1 MQRPNPQHVAYAQD
15 ARALRD
21 ASRHFTGHS
30 SRHSIVPA
38 ASGGSRG
45 PIACARLALCGALS
59 FGALSLSLAGCA
71 LPQASQAEDRATPTQ
86 TNGAGTGAAPMAA
99 AAERAEPPAPPS
111 ATYRPS
117 TLPHLSLT
125 PPMLYELLA
134 ADIAVQRQQLQT
146 AYNSF
151 SSLAAQTRDARLAR
165 RATEVALGGRA
176 FEQALTSARL
186 WAELDPSIDEP
197 KQAVEA
203 LLLATNRLSEAEP
216 LLAKRLATARE
227 KQQVD
232 AYYGHLQRTLTR
244 IEDRKGAWALLQRLS
259 REDLDLPSARRA
271 RAVMAEV
278 AGERDAAVEE
288 TLAAQ
293 RLAPDDAAV
302 AIQAARLVQGQ
313 PDGGP
318 ARAAKL
324 LDDFVRA
331 HPDEPTARLALARV
345 YLADRQTRPARATL
359 DAALKRQ
366 PEDPPTLFLAA
377 QAAYQAKD
385 LRAARQLLNRF
396 TSLPETVERDD
407 APAWLFLGQI
417 AEDER
422 KPAEALGYLERID
435 SGELFVPA
443 LNRRALLTARGGDID
458 GAMKLLDGTEPRT
471 AQERQGLVS
480 ARASILREAQRY
492 QEAFDLLD
500 KALADNPDS
509 PELLYDQAM
518 AAEKIG
524 RLDALEKSLRHL
536 IRIQPDNAH
545 AYNALGYTLADRNLR
560 LEEART
566 LIEKALE
573 LSPDDPQ
580 IIDSL
585 GWVHFRLGNTKEA
598 LAYLRRA
605 YELLP
610 DVEVAAHLGEV
621 LWQTGAQNEA
631 LKVWREASGRDAS
644 NAVLRGTLARLNVS
658 L

>member
-1 MQRPNPQHVAYAQD
+1 MQRPIPQHVAYAQD
-15 ARALRD
+15 ARALRGVP
-21 ASRHFTGHS
+21 RGRTGATT
-30 SRHSIVPA
+30 VA
-38 ASGGSRG
+38 NVVAG
-45 PIACARLALCGALS
+45 LVGA
-59 FGALSLSLAGCA
+59 FSLVTFLAGCT
-71 LPQASQAEDRATPTQ
+71 LPQANLSSLADQPGAPPTGADRA
-86 TNGAGTGAAPMAA
+86 G
-99 AAERAEPPAPPS
+99 PAPREGAVAAVRERQEGQFQAVGP
-111 ATYRPS
+111 YRPA

-134 ADIAVQRQQLQT
+134 AEIAVQRQQLQS

-151 SSLAAQTRDARLAR
+151 ASLAAQTRDARLAR

-176 FEQALTSARL
+176 FEQALTSSRL
-186 WAELDPSIDEP
+186 WAELDPASDEP

-203 LLLATNRLSEAEP
+203 LLLATNRLAEVEP
-216 LLAKRLATARE
+216 LLAQRLGAARE

-244 IEDRKGAWALLQRLS
+244 IEDRKGAWALLQRVS
-259 REDLDLPSARRA
+259 RDDLGLLSARRT

-278 AGERDAAVEE
+278 AGDRDAAIEE
-288 TLAAQ
+288 TRAAL
-293 RLAPDDAAV
+293 RLAPEDAGT
-302 AIQAARLVQGQ
+302 AIQLARLLQSQ
-313 PDGGP
+313 PDKGP
-318 ARAAKL
+318 AQAAKL
-324 LDDFVRA
+324 LEDFVRS

-345 YLADRQTRPARATL
+345 YLAERQTRPARATL

-366 PEDPPTLFLAA
+366 PDDPPTLFLAA

-385 LRAARQLLNRF
+385 LGAARQLLDRF
-396 TSLPETVERDD
+396 TGLPDTVERDN

-422 KPAEALGYLERID
+422 KPAEAIGHLRRID
-435 SGELFVPA
+435 SGELYLPA
-443 LNRRALLTARGGDID
+443 LNRRALLMARSGDSD
-458 GAMKLLDGTEPRT
+458 GAMKLLDSTDPRT

-480 ARASILREAQRY
+480 ARASILRESLRY

-536 IRIQPDNAH
+536 MTLQPDNAH
-545 AYNALGYTLADRNLR
+545 AFNALGYTLADRNLR
-560 LEEART
+560 LDEARQ
-566 LIEKALE
+566 LIEKALA

-585 GWVHFRLGNTKEA
+585 GWVHFRLGNTQEA
-598 LAYLRRA
+598 LKHLRRA

-621 LWQTGAQNEA
+621 LWQSGAQDEA

-644 NAVLRGTLARLNVS
+644 NEVLRGTLARLNIS

>member
-1 MQRPNPQHVAYAQD
+1 MHRPNPQHVAHAQD
-15 ARALRD
+15 ARALRVTS
-21 ASRHFTGHS
+21 ARVVRTL
-30 SRHSIVPA
+30 A
-38 ASGGSRG
+38 AWFGT
-45 PIACARLALCGALS
+45 IA
-59 FGALSLSLAGCA
+59 LAGCA
-71 LPQASQAEDRATPTQ
+71 LPQTSPPPAE
-86 TNGAGTGAAPMAA
+86 GSAAPRVVGAQAGPGDTAVAA
-99 AAERAEPPAPPS
+99 TRERRDSPVPAGGP
-111 ATYRPS
+111 YRPAS
-117 TLPHLSLT
+117 LPHLSLT

-134 ADIAVQRQQLQT
+134 AEIAVQRQQLQT

-176 FEQALTSARL
+176 FEQALTSSRL
-186 WAELDPSIDEP
+186 WSELDPGADEP

-203 LLLATNRLSEAEP
+203 LLLATNRLAEAEP
-216 LLAKRLATARE
+216 LLVQRRTDAQG
-227 KQQVD
+227 KQALD
-232 AYYGHLQRTLTR
+232 AYYGQLQRTLTR
-244 IEDRKGAWALLQRLS
+244 IEDRQGAWAMLQRIS
-259 REDLDLPSARRA
+259 RNDLDLLAARRT

-278 AGERDAAVEE
+278 AGDRAAATSE
-288 TLAAQ
+288 TLAAS
-293 RLAPDDAAV
+293 RLAPDDAATV
-302 AIQAARLVQGQ
+302 IQAARLLQGQ
-313 PDGGP
+313 PDGGT
-318 ARAAKL
+318 ARATAL
-324 LDDFVRA
+324 LDDFLGR
-331 HPDEPTARLALARV
+331 HPDDATARLALARV
-345 YLADRQTRPARATL
+345 YLAERQTKPARATL

-366 PEDPPTLFLAA
+366 PDDPPTLFLAA

-385 LRAARQLLNRF
+385 LAAARQLLDRF
-396 TSLPETVERDD
+396 TSLPATVDRDN

-422 KPAEALGYLERID
+422 KTAEAIGHLKRID
-435 SGELFVPA
+435 GGELYLPA
-443 LNRRALLTARGGDID
+443 LNRRALLMAREGDAD
-458 GAMKLLDGTEPRT
+458 GAMKLLDQTEPRT

-480 ARASILREAQRY
+480 ARASILREGQRY

-500 KALADNPDS
+500 KALADSPDN

-524 RLDALEKSLRHL
+524 RLDALEKSLRYL
-536 IRIQPDNAH
+536 MKLQPDNAH

-560 LEEART
+560 LDEARQ
-566 LIEKALE
+566 LIEKALA

-598 LAYLRRA
+598 LVHLRRA

-621 LWQTGAQNEA
+621 LWQSGAQDEA
-631 LKVWREASGRDAS
+631 LKVWREASGRDAA
-644 NAVLRGTLARLNVS
+644 NEVLRGTLARLNVS

>member
-1 MQRPNPQHVAYAQD
+1 MQRPIPQHVAYAQD
-15 ARALRD
+15 ARALRGVP
-21 ASRHFTGHS
+21 RGRTGATT
-30 SRHSIVPA
+30 VA
-38 ASGGSRG
+38 NVVAG
-45 PIACARLALCGALS
+45 LVGA
-59 FGALSLSLAGCA
+59 FSLVTFLAGCT
-71 LPQASQAEDRATPTQ
+71 LPQANLSSLADQPGAPPTGADRA
-86 TNGAGTGAAPMAA
+86 G
-99 AAERAEPPAPPS
+99 PAPREGAVAAVRERQEGQFQAVGP
-111 ATYRPS
+111 YRPA

-134 ADIAVQRQQLQT
+134 AEIAVQRQQLQS

-151 SSLAAQTRDARLAR
+151 ASLAAQTRDARLAR

-176 FEQALTSARL
+176 FEQALTSSRL
-186 WAELDPSIDEP
+186 WAELDPASDEP

-203 LLLATNRLSEAEP
+203 LLLATNRLAEVEP
-216 LLAKRLATARE
+216 LLAQRLGAARE

-244 IEDRKGAWALLQRLS
+244 IEDRKGAWALLQRVS
-259 REDLDLPSARRA
+259 RDDLGLLSARRT

-278 AGERDAAVEE
+278 AGDRDAAIEE
-288 TLAAQ
+288 TRAAL
-293 RLAPDDAAV
+293 RLAPEDAGT
-302 AIQAARLVQGQ
+302 AIQLARLLQSQ
-313 PDGGP
+313 PDKGP
-318 ARAAKL
+318 AQAAKL
-324 LDDFVRA
+324 LEDFVRS

-345 YLADRQTRPARATL
+345 YLAERQTRPARATL

-366 PEDPPTLFLAA
+366 PDDPPTLFLAA

-385 LRAARQLLNRF
+385 LGAARQLLDRF
-396 TSLPETVERDD
+396 TGLPDTVERDN

-422 KPAEALGYLERID
+422 KPAEAIDYLRRID
-435 SGELFVPA
+435 SGELYLPA
-443 LNRRALLTARGGDID
+443 LNRRALLMARSGDSD
-458 GAMKLLDGTEPRT
+458 GAMKLLDSTDPRT

-480 ARASILREAQRY
+480 ARASILRESLRY

-536 IRIQPDNAH
+536 MTLQPDNAH
-545 AYNALGYTLADRNLR
+545 AFNALGYTLADRNLR
-560 LEEART
+560 LDEARQ
-566 LIEKALE
+566 LIEKALA

-585 GWVHFRLGNTKEA
+585 GWVHFRLGNTQEA
-598 LAYLRRA
+598 LKHLRRA

-621 LWQTGAQNEA
+621 LWQSGAQDEA

-644 NAVLRGTLARLNVS
+644 NEVLRGTLARLNIS

>member
-1 MQRPNPQHVAYAQD
+1 MQRPIPEHVAYAQD
-15 ARALRD
+15 ARALRGV
-21 ASRHFTGHS
+21 SRRRAGTTPTSVANTRAG
-30 SRHSIVPA
+30 
-38 ASGGSRG
+38 
-45 PIACARLALCGALS
+45 L
-59 FGALSLSLAGCA
+59 FGALTLLVTTVAGCG
-71 LPQASQAEDRATPTQ
+71 LPQ
-86 TNGAGTGAAPMAA
+86 TNPSAVANPEGAPSGGPA
-99 AAERAEPPAPPS
+99 RAEPAPRDGAVAAVRERQDAQFQAAGP
-111 ATYRPS
+111 YRPA

-134 ADIAVQRQQLQT
+134 AEIAVQRQQLQS

-176 FEQALTSARL
+176 FEQALTSSRL
-186 WAELDPSIDEP
+186 WAELDPASDEP

-203 LLLATNRLSEAEP
+203 LLLATNRLTEVEP
-216 LLAKRLATARE
+216 LLRQRLATARD

-259 REDLDLPSARRA
+259 RDDLELLSARRT

-278 AGERDAAVEE
+278 AGDREAAIEE
-288 TLAAQ
+288 TRAAL
-293 RLAPDDAAV
+293 RLAPDDAAT
-302 AIQAARLVQGQ
+302 AIQVARLLQGQ
-313 PDGGP
+313 PDKGS
-318 ARAAKL
+318 ARAATL
-324 LDDFVRA
+324 LEDFVRS

-345 YLADRQTRPARATL
+345 YLAERQTKPARATL

-385 LRAARQLLNRF
+385 LGAARQLLNRF
-396 TSLPETVERDD
+396 TGLPETVERDN
-407 APAWLFLGQI
+407 APAWLFLGQV

-422 KPAEALGYLERID
+422 KPAEAIGYLQRID
-435 SGELFVPA
+435 GGELYLPA
-443 LNRRALLTARGGDID
+443 LNRRALLMARSGDHD
-458 GAMKLLDGTEPRT
+458 GAMKLLDTTEPRT

-480 ARASILREAQRY
+480 ARASILRESQRY

-524 RLDALEKSLRHL
+524 RLEALEKSLRHL
-536 IRIQPDNAH
+536 MTLQPDNAH
-545 AYNALGYTLADRNLR
+545 AFNALGYTLADRNLR
-560 LEEART
+560 LDEARQ

-598 LAYLRRA
+598 LGYLRRA

-621 LWQTGAQNEA
+621 LWQTGAQDEA
-631 LKVWREASGRDAS
+631 LRVWREASGRDAS
-644 NAVLRGTLARLNVS
+644 NEVLRGTLARLNIS

>member
-1 MQRPNPQHVAYAQD
+1 MQRPIPQHVAYAQD
-15 ARALRD
+15 ARALRGVP
-21 ASRHFTGHS
+21 RGRTGATT
-30 SRHSIVPA
+30 VA
-38 ASGGSRG
+38 NVVAG
-45 PIACARLALCGALS
+45 LVGA
-59 FGALSLSLAGCA
+59 FSLVTFLAGCT
-71 LPQASQAEDRATPTQ
+71 LPQANLSSLADQPGAPPTGADRA
-86 TNGAGTGAAPMAA
+86 G
-99 AAERAEPPAPPS
+99 PAPREGAVAAVRERQEGQFQAVGP
-111 ATYRPS
+111 YRPA

-134 ADIAVQRQQLQT
+134 AEIAVQRQQLQS

-151 SSLAAQTRDARLAR
+151 ASLAAQTRDARLAR
-165 RATEVALGGRA
+165 RATEIALGGRA
-176 FEQALTSARL
+176 FEQALTSSRL
-186 WAELDPSIDEP
+186 WAELDPASDEP

-203 LLLATNRLSEAEP
+203 LLLATNRLAEVEP
-216 LLAKRLATARE
+216 LLAQRLGAARE

-244 IEDRKGAWALLQRLS
+244 IEDRKGAWALLQRVS
-259 REDLDLPSARRA
+259 RDDLGLLSARRT

-278 AGERDAAVEE
+278 AGDRDAAIEE
-288 TLAAQ
+288 TRAAL
-293 RLAPDDAAV
+293 RLAPEDAGT
-302 AIQAARLVQGQ
+302 AIQLARLLQSQ
-313 PDGGP
+313 PDKGP
-318 ARAAKL
+318 AQAAKL
-324 LDDFVRA
+324 LEDFVRS

-345 YLADRQTRPARATL
+345 YLAERQTRPARATL

-366 PEDPPTLFLAA
+366 PDDPPTLFLAA

-385 LRAARQLLNRF
+385 LGAARQLLDRF
-396 TSLPETVERDD
+396 TGLPDTVERDN

-422 KPAEALGYLERID
+422 KPAEAIDYLRRID
-435 SGELFVPA
+435 SGELYLPA
-443 LNRRALLTARGGDID
+443 LNRRALLMARSGDSD
-458 GAMKLLDGTEPRT
+458 GAMKLLDSTDPRT

-480 ARASILREAQRY
+480 ARASILRESLRY

-536 IRIQPDNAH
+536 MTLQPDNAH
-545 AYNALGYTLADRNLR
+545 AFNALGYTLADRNLR
-560 LEEART
+560 LDEARQ
-566 LIEKALE
+566 LIEKALA

-585 GWVHFRLGNTKEA
+585 GWVHFRLGNTQEA
-598 LAYLRRA
+598 LKHLRRA

-621 LWQTGAQNEA
+621 LWQSGAQDEA

-644 NAVLRGTLARLNVS
+644 NEVLRGTLARLNIS

>member
-1 MQRPNPQHVAYAQD
+1 MQRPIPQHVAYAQD
-15 ARALRD
+15 ARALRGVP
-21 ASRHFTGHS
+21 RGRTGATT
-30 SRHSIVPA
+30 VA
-38 ASGGSRG
+38 NVVAG
-45 PIACARLALCGALS
+45 LVGA
-59 FGALSLSLAGCA
+59 FSLVTFLAGCT
-71 LPQASQAEDRATPTQ
+71 LPQANLSSLADQPGAPPTGADRA
-86 TNGAGTGAAPMAA
+86 G
-99 AAERAEPPAPPS
+99 PAPREGAVAAVRERQEGQFQAVGP
-111 ATYRPS
+111 YRPA

-134 ADIAVQRQQLQT
+134 AEIAVQRQQLQS

-151 SSLAAQTRDARLAR
+151 ASLAAQTRDARLAR

-176 FEQALTSARL
+176 FEQALTSSRL
-186 WAELDPSIDEP
+186 WAELDPASDEP

-203 LLLATNRLSEAEP
+203 LLLATNRLAEVEP
-216 LLAKRLATARE
+216 LLAQRLGAARE

-244 IEDRKGAWALLQRLS
+244 IEDRKGAWALLQRVS
-259 REDLDLPSARRA
+259 RDDLGLLSARRT

-278 AGERDAAVEE
+278 AGDRDAAIEE
-288 TLAAQ
+288 TRAAL
-293 RLAPDDAAV
+293 RLAPEDAGT
-302 AIQAARLVQGQ
+302 AIQLARLLQSQ
-313 PDGGP
+313 PDKGP
-318 ARAAKL
+318 AQAAKL
-324 LDDFVRA
+324 LEDFVRS

-345 YLADRQTRPARATL
+345 YLAERQTRPARATL

-366 PEDPPTLFLAA
+366 PDDPPTLFLAA

-385 LRAARQLLNRF
+385 LGAASQLLDRF
-396 TSLPETVERDD
+396 TGLPDTVERDN

-422 KPAEALGYLERID
+422 KPAEAIDYLRRID
-435 SGELFVPA
+435 SGELYLPA
-443 LNRRALLTARGGDID
+443 LNRRALLMARSGDSD
-458 GAMKLLDGTEPRT
+458 GAMKLLDSTDPRT

-480 ARASILREAQRY
+480 ARASILRESLRY

-536 IRIQPDNAH
+536 MTLQPDNAH
-545 AYNALGYTLADRNLR
+545 AFNALGYTLADRNLR
-560 LEEART
+560 LDEARQ
-566 LIEKALE
+566 LIEKALA

-585 GWVHFRLGNTKEA
+585 GWVHFRLGNTQEA
-598 LAYLRRA
+598 LKHLRRA

-621 LWQTGAQNEA
+621 LWQSGAQDEA

-644 NAVLRGTLARLNVS
+644 NEVLRGTLARLNIS

>member
-1 MQRPNPQHVAYAQD
+1 MQRPIPQHVAYAQD
-15 ARALRD
+15 ARALRGVP
-21 ASRHFTGHS
+21 RGRTGATT
-30 SRHSIVPA
+30 A
-38 ASGGSRG
+38 ANVVAG
-45 PIACARLALCGALS
+45 LVGA
-59 FGALSLSLAGCA
+59 FSLVTFLAGCT
-71 LPQASQAEDRATPTQ
+71 LPQANPSSLADEPGAPPAGADRA
-86 TNGAGTGAAPMAA
+86 G
-99 AAERAEPPAPPS
+99 PAPREGAVAAVRERQEGQFQAVGP
-111 ATYRPS
+111 YRPA

-134 ADIAVQRQQLQT
+134 AEIAVQRQQLQS

-151 SSLAAQTRDARLAR
+151 ASLAAQTRDARLAR

-176 FEQALTSARL
+176 FEQALTSSRL
-186 WAELDPSIDEP
+186 WAELDPASDEP

-203 LLLATNRLSEAEP
+203 LLLATNRLAEVEP
-216 LLAKRLATARE
+216 LLAQRLGAARE

-244 IEDRKGAWALLQRLS
+244 IEDRKGAWALLQRVS
-259 REDLDLPSARRA
+259 RDDLGLLSARRT

-278 AGERDAAVEE
+278 AGDRDAAIEE
-288 TLAAQ
+288 TRAAL
-293 RLAPDDAAV
+293 RLAPEDAGT
-302 AIQAARLVQGQ
+302 AIQLARLLQGQ
-313 PDGGP
+313 PDKGP
-318 ARAAKL
+318 AQAAKL
-324 LDDFVRA
+324 LEDFVRS

-345 YLADRQTRPARATL
+345 YLAERQTRPARATL

-385 LRAARQLLNRF
+385 LGAARQLLDRF
-396 TSLPETVERDD
+396 TGLPDTVERDN

-422 KPAEALGYLERID
+422 KPAEAIDYLRRID
-435 SGELFVPA
+435 SGELYLPA
-443 LNRRALLTARGGDID
+443 LNRRALLMARSGDSD
-458 GAMKLLDGTEPRT
+458 GAMKLLDSTDPRT

-480 ARASILREAQRY
+480 ARASVLRESLRY

-536 IRIQPDNAH
+536 MTLQPDNAH
-545 AYNALGYTLADRNLR
+545 AFNALGYTLADRNLR
-560 LEEART
+560 LDEARQ
-566 LIEKALE
+566 LIEKALA

-585 GWVHFRLGNTKEA
+585 GWVHFRLGNTQEA
-598 LAYLRRA
+598 LKHLRRA

-621 LWQTGAQNEA
+621 LWQSGAQDEA

-644 NAVLRGTLARLNVS
+644 NEVLRGTLARLNIS